1 MTQDAEARQ
10 LREIA
15 EALHKARQW
24 DDLFAGPS
32 DWTQVIPGS
41 DLSGDDRAT
50 SPYQVS
56 QAACNFML
64 AAVSHLQ
71 GLRELLGVPKDPA
84 DFEML
89 LHTHAEFTL
98 AKGAFENASGA
109 VWLLESDDRQERV
122 LRRLRQVWAEMKDLD
137 KVRELADL
145 PAPRPRAER
154 LAELEALAQAAS
166 ISRRA
171 LSERPGYATAVR
183 AAGEYILR
191 GDPDTAEVIWKACSS
206 IAHGETLGLYAYS
219 ARDVVGEVSPGV
231 GLMRLTASVPLLRAA
246 VMAAVA
252 TMPVA
257 RRLYARRAG

>member
-1 MTQDAEARQ
+1 
-10 LREIA
+10 
-15 EALHKARQW
+15 
-24 DDLFAGPS
+24 
-32 DWTQVIPGS
+32 
-41 DLSGDDRAT
+41 
-50 SPYQVS
+50 
-56 QAACNFML
+56 
-64 AAVSHLQ
+64 
-71 GLRELLGVPKDPA
+71 
-84 DFEML
+84 
-89 LHTHAEFTL
+89 
-98 AKGAFENASGA
+98 
-109 VWLLESDDRQERV
+109 
-122 LRRLRQVWAEMKDLD
+122 MKDLD

-166 ISRRA
+166 ISPRA
-171 LSERPGYATAVR
+171 LRERPGYATAVR

-191 GDPDTAEVIWKACSS
+191 RDPDTAEVIWKACSS

>member
-1 MTQDAEARQ
+1 MAQDAEARQ

-32 DWTQVIPGS
+32 DWTKVIPGS

-71 GLRELLGVPKDPA
+71 GLREILGVPKDPD

-98 AKGAFENASGA
+98 ARGALENASGV
-109 VWLLESDDRQERV
+109 VWLLESDDRQERI

-145 PAPRPRAER
+145 AHPDPGPSGSPSWKLSHRPRA
-154 LAELEALAQAAS
+154 
-166 ISRRA
+166 
-171 LSERPGYATAVR
+171 
-183 AAGEYILR
+183 
-191 GDPDTAEVIWKACSS
+191 
-206 IAHGETLGLYAYS
+206 S
-219 ARDVVGEVSPGV
+219 ARARSVRGPATPRRS
-231 GLMRLTASVPLLRAA
+231 GLQESTFSA
-246 VMAAVA
+246 V
-252 TMPVA
+252 TRT
-257 RRLYARRAG
+257 RRK